1 MVPVVIYHLGLGGY
15 GIWSIIMATA
25 GYLRF
30 GSAGIKSAFQKY
42 VAEATGT
49 GDFATANKLLSTGSI
64 SMLGLSLGAL
74 VPVAVFSRTLA
85 TVSGVPIDFLP
96 AAAASITLLALI
108 MVGAN
113 FGAAYEAILT
123 GGHRIDLT
131 RSFTMATTVTE
142 AIAIITLLHF
152 GYGLFAMAIV
162 MATSELVYVVLC
174 YFASC
179 RVIPE
184 IRIGFHSFTSSVFR
198 ELIRFA
204 LSYQV
209 VNILEVLYGML
220 LPVIILKYFGADL
233 AGVYALVS
241 RLVIAATMGQ
251 DATILPLLSGG
262 TVIFAIASAERTA
275 RFFKKA
281 FKTTLAITL
290 GPLAFVAAFGT
301 IIILAWTGQTGSTF
315 RMTLWLVCA
324 ASFFQCL
331 SRLQLIIYR
340 ASGNALHDNLRQ
352 AFRLCALLVL
362 AIVGRKI
369 GFFGVLA
376 GVLAAELTGVIY
388 MFYAL
393 SSAISD
399 FHPASL
405 LSDALR
411 VICAT
416 LAVTAA
422 GLAATMIHLPL
433 GGTPRS
439 LALIKLCMAA
449 AACLIAFW
457 PAVTATKLT
466 TAEERRSLLAVL
478 IPWRK
483 AEVLSTQ

>member
-64 SMLGLSLGAL
+64 SMLGLSLAAL
-74 VPVAVFSRTLA
+74 IPVAVFSRALA
-85 TVSGVPIDFLP
+85 RVSGVPGGFLP

-174 YFASC
+174 YFASR

-184 IRIGFHSFTSSVFR
+184 IRIGLHSFTSSVFR

-241 RLVIAATMGQ
+241 RLVTAATMGQ

-262 TVIFAIASAERTA
+262 TVIFAIASAERTG
-275 RFFKKA
+275 RFLQKA

-301 IIILAWTGQTGSTF
+301 IIILAWTGQTSSAF
-315 RMTLWLVCA
+315 RMALWLTCA

-340 ASGNALHDNLRQ
+340 ASGHALHDNLRQ
-352 AFRLCALLVL
+352 AFRLGALLVL
-362 AIVGRKI
+362 AIVGRNI

-376 GVLAAELTGVIY
+376 GVLAAELIGVMY

-393 SSAISD
+393 NSAISD
-399 FHPASL
+399 FHPARL

-411 VICAT
+411 VISAT

-422 GLAATMIHLPL
+422 GLAATMIHLPW
-433 GGTPRS
+433 GSTPRS
-439 LALIKLCMAA
+439 IALIKLCMAA
-449 AACLIAFW
+449 VACLLAFW
-457 PAVTATKLT
+457 PAVATTKLT
-466 TAEERRSLLAVL
+466 TVEERRSLLAVL

-483 AEVLSTQ
+483 ADVLSAQ